1 MSFTRRDVLAALV
14 AAFMLPMGSASAGY
28 VSGWDL
34 LEICKASPASP
45 VYRQKVAQC
54 MGYVVAISDTF
65 DCSEKLHGFNW
76 SNTTPVGQADVVK
89 STIAWLSRHPQL
101 LDYKSDGLVAAA
113 LAETYPCKLA
123 SQ

>member
-1 MSFTRRDVLAALV
+1 MSFRKYVVLAAVL
-14 AAFMLPMGSASAGY
+14 AAALMPASSATAGY
-28 VSGWDL
+28 LTGWDL
-34 LEICKASPASP
+34 LEICKSSPASP
-45 VYRQKVAQC
+45 VYRQQVAQC

-76 SNTTPVGQADVVK
+76 SNATAGDQREVVK
-89 STIAWLSRHPQL
+89 ATVSWLSSHPKL

-113 LAETYPCKLA
+113 LADTYPCRLA